1 MKKLKKEDILYPELS
16 YKIVGAAFD
25 VYNTLGPGYHEK
37 YYQRAL
43 LEEFKNYNLK
53 FEKEVPYKVV
63 YKGTLIGRNYL
74 DFLIDDKIIVE
85 IKKGSY
91 FSKRHIEQILNYL
104 KISKKKLAIL
114 INFGSYGVSF
124 KRIINIY

>member
-1 MKKLKKEDILYPELS
+1 MKKLKREDILYPELS
-16 YKIVGAAFD
+16 YKIVGIAFD
-25 VYNTLGPGYHEK
+25 IYNSLGPGYHEK

-43 LEEFKNYNLK
+43 TEELKNQRLV
-53 FEKEVPYKVV
+53 FQEEVPYSII
-63 YKGTLIGRNYL
+63 YKEKIIGRNYL
-74 DFLIDDKIIVE
+74 DFLIDDKIIME
-85 IKKGSY
+85 IKKGNH
-91 FSKRHIEQILNYL
+91 FSKRHIEQVLNYL